1 MMADAVDR
9 LFEGLPPTI
18 TLPITAEI
26 LGISKKGVYDMVRR
40 GVIPAY
46 RLGGHWYVICD
57 ELKERLR
64 EGSNAGLQAPTDD
77 SDLDEELID

>member
-1 MMADAVDR
+1 MADAVDR

-18 TLPITAEI
+18 TLPITAEL
-26 LGISKKGVYDMVRR
+26 LGISKKGVYDMVKR

-57 ELKERLR
+57 ELKEKLR
-64 EGSNAGLQAPTDD
+64 EGSNVGLREPTDG
-77 SDLDEELID
+77 SDLDQEPVD